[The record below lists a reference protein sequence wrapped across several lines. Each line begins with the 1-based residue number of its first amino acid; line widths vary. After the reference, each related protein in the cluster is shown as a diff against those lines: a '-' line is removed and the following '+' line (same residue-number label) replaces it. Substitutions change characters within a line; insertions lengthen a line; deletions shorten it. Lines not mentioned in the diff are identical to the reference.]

1 MVVTGSGKGV
11 GLGRGC
17 TGEETAV
24 SVSPKMTAVG
34 VSVISAVGVCAGSLV
49 DVADTVTAGVRDGA
63 ADGVGVSVD
72 VSVAVDEGG
81 RVGSGV

>member
-24 SVSPKMTAVG
+24 SVSPKMTTVG

-63 ADGVGVSVD
+63 ADGVGGS
-72 VSVAVDEGG
+72 VDEGE